1 MIMNG
6 KIIFYYV
13 NYLVITAN
21 PLISPKFLFNLHR
34 KNNIDILLIN
44 TMTINYKS
52 NILIIDIEYQSKP
65 LLKLLLIKELKIIN
79 KENHFYFQSFQINNR
94 DQIRTELMRLFKNR
108 DKYKSIH
115 IHLKMGGDSSPG
127 QLLVRCLIGNNIE
140 EWMKDVIKYVKEGNK
155 NRMISWDSWHE
166 YENKLQNRERIE
178 LLELDYFPI
187 YEKKYSGKIHLYL
200 NDCGSAAW
208 YHQIIKC

>member
-1 MIMNG
+1 
-6 KIIFYYV
+6 
-13 NYLVITAN
+13 
-21 PLISPKFLFNLHR
+21 
-34 KNNIDILLIN
+34 
-44 TMTINYKS
+44 
-52 NILIIDIEYQSKP
+52 
-65 LLKLLLIKELKIIN
+65 
-79 KENHFYFQSFQINNR
+79 
-94 DQIRTELMRLFKNR
+94 MRLFANR

-115 IHLKMGGDSSPG
+115 IHLRLGGDSSPG

-140 EWMKDVIKYVKEGNK
+140 EWMKDVIKYVKEENK
-155 NRMISWDSWHE
+155 NRMILWDSWHE

-208 YHQIIKC
+208 YTATYLIYGFANKIKRFTKKCFGKEIKFGKVSSNSQIILHGRSSTCSGDGNPININFNGLSIICPTIQFKSRSFNETDWNRFWIEN